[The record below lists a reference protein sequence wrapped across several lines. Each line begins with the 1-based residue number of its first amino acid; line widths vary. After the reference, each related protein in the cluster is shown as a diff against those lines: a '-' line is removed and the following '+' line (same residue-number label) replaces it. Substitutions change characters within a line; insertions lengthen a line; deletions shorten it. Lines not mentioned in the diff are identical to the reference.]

1 MSTNSIKLSTE
12 RLQAGLYIKLPLKW
26 RDHPFMLNR
35 FQIES
40 DAQAKVIR
48 SLPVSFVY
56 YYPDKSIASPLP
68 ALSEKK
74 DNADQVDPNA
84 VSRKKEE
91 MEREKQKQIEEQRR
105 FRARIQKVQ
114 KHYQRSMAQLR
125 AINMKAS
132 NRPQAANEDV
142 RMLVDSMMVFGS
154 ESAVT
159 LHLMDDPTLAEDMY
173 AHSLNVAVLA
183 LMLARS
189 HDYDNNKIR
198 ALLTGAVLHDIG
210 TKKVPSAI
218 VRKKER
224 LTDPEM
230 NYYRQ
235 HVNYGTELIAE
246 MDECTP
252 DVKIIIEQHHEFAN
266 ASGFPKGLCG
276 DDIDE
281 VAQIVGMVNFF
292 DRLCRPQFGAPVRMP
307 FAALSHLFKDNKAK
321 FNPRLLALFVK
332 MMGVYPPGTVVK
344 LSNEDVGI
352 IISVNSSALLKPNVM
367 IYDPDI
373 PSDQAT
379 IIDMR
384 DSELEID
391 TAVPISKLPEEVRE
405 YLKPRTR
412 ISYFMDADG

>member
-1 MSTNSIKLSTE
+1 MSASIKLSTD
-12 RLQAGLYIKLPLKW
+12 RLQAGIYIKLPLKW
-26 RDHPFMLNR
+26 REHPFMLNR

-40 DAQAKVIR
+40 DAQAKLIR
-48 SLPVSFVY
+48 SLPTSFVY
-56 YYPDKSIASPLP
+56 YYPDKSTAVPLP
-68 ALSEKK
+68 ALAEKK
-74 DNADQVDPNA
+74 ENPDEIDPNA
-84 VSRKKEE
+84 VSRDKEA
-91 MEREKQKQIEEQRR
+91 MEREKQQRIEEQRR
-105 FRARIQKVQ
+105 FHARIQKVQ

-142 RMLVDSMMVFGS
+142 RMLVDSMMLFGS
-154 ESAVT
+154 ESNVT

-183 LMLARS
+183 LMVARS
-189 HDYDNNKIR
+189 HGYNNDQIR
-198 ALLTGAVLHDIG
+198 SLMTGAILHDIG

-235 HVNYGTELIAE
+235 HVNYGAELVAE

-252 DVKIIIEQHHEFAN
+252 EVEAIITQHHEFADG
-266 ASGFPKGLCG
+266 SGFPKGLNG
-276 DDIDE
+276 DEIE
-281 VAQIVGMVNFF
+281 EPAQIVGMVNFF
-292 DRLCRPQFGAPVRMP
+292 DRLCRPQFGAPARMP
-307 FAALSHLFKDNKAK
+307 FAALSHLFKENKAK

-344 LSNEDVGI
+344 LSNEEVGI
-352 IISVNSSALLKPNVM
+352 IISVNSTALLKPNVM

-391 TAVPISKLPEEVRE
+391 TAVPISKLPEEVKA

-412 ISYFMDADG
+412 ISYFMDADS

>member
-1 MSTNSIKLSTE
+1 MSANSIKLSTE
-12 RLQAGLYIKLPLKW
+12 RLQPGLYIKLPLKW

-40 DAQAKVIR
+40 EAQAKVIR
-48 SLPVSFVY
+48 SLPISFVY
-56 YYPDKSIASPLP
+56 YYPDKSTAVPLP
-68 ALSEKK
+68 ALTEKK
-74 DNADQVDPNA
+74 ENPDEVDPHA
-84 VSRKKEE
+84 VSREKAA
-91 MEREKQKQIEEQRR
+91 MEQEKQQRIEEQRR

-125 AINMKAS
+125 AINMKAA

-154 ESAVT
+154 ESNVT
-159 LHLMDDPTLAEDMY
+159 LHLMDDPSLAEDMY

-189 HDYDNNKIR
+189 NGYDNDQLR
-198 ALLTGAVLHDIG
+198 ALITGAVLHDIG

-224 LTDPEM
+224 LTEPEM

-235 HVNYGTELIAE
+235 HVNYGAELVSE
-246 MDECTP
+246 MKECTP
-252 DVKIIIEQHHEFAN
+252 EVETIIAQHHEFAN
-266 ASGFPKGLCG
+266 GSGFPKGLLG

-281 VAQIVGMVNFF
+281 AAQIVSMVNFF
-292 DRLCRPQFGAPVRMP
+292 DRLCRPQFGAPARMP

-344 LSNEDVGI
+344 LSNDDVGI

-391 TAVPISKLPEEVRE
+391 TAVPISKLPEVVKE

-412 ISYFMDADG
+412 IAYFMDADG